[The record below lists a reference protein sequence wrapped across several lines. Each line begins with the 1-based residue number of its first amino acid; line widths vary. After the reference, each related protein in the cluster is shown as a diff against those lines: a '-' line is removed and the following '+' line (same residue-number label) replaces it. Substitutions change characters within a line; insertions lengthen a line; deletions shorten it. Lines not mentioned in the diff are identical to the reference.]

1 MMRQLFVFVTILVLL
16 AACTSATEMP
26 TAAPAT
32 ETPTSVPPTLTPMSC
47 QPSEILDT
55 QVAFGEIQ
63 GDMQSDGEL
72 WALLFFKTAQAK
84 ADGHDRGARQASPAQ
99 VSACGNRQG
108 GARLPA
114 SHRSE
119 APPVSLEGEHDA
131 CPSAGP
137 DRNFQIDAV
146 PDRARLG

>member
-84 ADGHDRGARQASPAQ
+84 AEQKIVWRVTGEGGEFHAQEQSEDGTIIQ
-99 VSACGNRQG
+99 
-108 GARLPA
+108 
-114 SHRSE
+114 
-119 APPVSLEGEHDA
+119 
-131 CPSAGP
+131 
-137 DRNFQIDAV
+137 
-146 PDRARLG
+146 